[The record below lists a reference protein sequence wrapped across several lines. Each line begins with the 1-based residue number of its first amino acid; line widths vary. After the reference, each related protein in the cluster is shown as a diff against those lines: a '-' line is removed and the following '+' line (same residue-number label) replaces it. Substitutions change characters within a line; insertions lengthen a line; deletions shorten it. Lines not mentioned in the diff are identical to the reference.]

1 MGNFGIQFSDN
12 FSRPRPVEEF
22 QEEIDETSEGFF
34 QKSLAYAGYY
44 TMIFVT
50 FCVCMPTKV
59 AFAANSIERFFA

>member
-12 FSRPRPVEEF
+12 FSRVRPEEEF

-59 AFAANSIERFFA
+59 AFAANSIEQFFI